1 MKTYA
6 APIFEVSEWKELL
19 IPGLSLS
26 HKDRQLAQQLGE
38 DEGRLEILELQEG
51 IRIRAK
57 SWVGV
62 LRFENF
68 QLNITPKL
76 AGDNLGLVEMLAFTM
91 GIDALRRNKGLRLLD
106 FEHEG
111 GLLDLLALLLVEEC
125 ETIIRN
131 GLMYDYIQK
140 EDDLPVLRGRLLVK
154 AQIRKRLGLIDRV
167 ECRFDDHS
175 SNIIENQILL
185 VALNASAKFVSHP
198 LVRRHLHRLNSIFS
212 AICDSNVPNL
222 SAARG
227 GLIYNRLN
235 SHYEDA
241 HNLSWIILEGLGI
254 NDIFTSRDTR
264 SFAFLLD
271 MNHLFEKFIFR
282 YLEWI
287 FAGTGNKV
295 HYQRRNR
302 SILWNVSDNRSY
314 GNIIP
319 DLLVE
324 NTGKQR
330 MVIDAKYKLYDERKV
345 NPSDI
350 YQSFLYAYAYGSEEL
365 TKPKALLLYPSQFTT
380 APSLSLQ
387 VRNLTQVVGANLHV
401 IGIHIPQALREV
413 NLHAP
418 GSLSEQIKEFV
429 AIC

>member
-1 MKTYA
+1 MKTLA
-6 APIFEVSEWKELL
+6 IPIFEVNEWKELL

-26 HKDRQLAQQLGE
+26 HKDRRFAKQLGE

-76 AGDNLGLVEMLAFTM
+76 AGNNLGLVEMLAFTM

-125 ETIIRN
+125 ESIIRN

-140 EDDLPVLRGRLLVK
+140 EDDLPVMRGRLLVRP
-154 AQIRKRLGLIDRV
+154 QIRKRLGLIDRV

-185 VALNASAKFVSHP
+185 IALNAIAKFVAHP
-198 LVRRHLHRLNSIFS
+198 LVRRHLHRLNSIIS
-212 AICDSNVPNL
+212 AVCDTNVPNL
-222 SAARG
+222 SAARS

-241 HNLSWIILEGLGI
+241 HY
-254 NDIFTSRDTR
+254 
-264 SFAFLLD
+264 
-271 MNHLFEKFIFR
+271 FR
-282 YLEWI
+282 RFGY
-287 FAGTGNKV
+287 
-295 HYQRRNR
+295 
-302 SILWNVSDNRSY
+302 
-314 GNIIP
+314 
-319 DLLVE
+319 
-324 NTGKQR
+324 
-330 MVIDAKYKLYDERKV
+330 
-345 NPSDI
+345 
-350 YQSFLYAYAYGSEEL
+350 
-365 TKPKALLLYPSQFTT
+365 
-380 APSLSLQ
+380 
-387 VRNLTQVVGANLHV
+387 
-401 IGIHIPQALREV
+401 
-413 NLHAP
+413 
-418 GSLSEQIKEFV
+418 
-429 AIC
+429 